1 MQTPF
6 NPILPANDDGLFID
20 EVGEW
25 SESKYKLIGNYCNL
39 FTKTMYSKF
48 ERLVYIDLFSGCG
61 YSKIR
66 NSTKIIKGSPLSL
79 PNNFT
84 DYIFCD
90 EDENK
95 ITALKE
101 RANKIL
107 KNNPQIKSHFIKGKC
122 NLKIDDIIKCMPQYS
137 PQNRV
142 LTFCF
147 VDPYNIEIDFS
158 TISKL
163 SYYKIDFMILL
174 AFGMDAKRN
183 YKYYLED
190 KNKRIEK
197 LLNNKEWRKIFTDN
211 FTPLCLNPKSNGLK
225 SPGIPPP
232 AATKF
237 PPVAKIAMPK
247 FLPTACSL
255 WVTKN
260 TKTVSTSHCITALS
274 TNRLNG
280 KSLALFLST
289 V

>member
-66 NSTKIIKGSPLSL
+66 NSTKIIKGSPLIALSL

-197 LLNNKEWRKIFTDN
+197 LLKHDKFFYFFLGNTLCKLNKF
-211 FTPLCLNPKSNGLK
+211 
-225 SPGIPPP
+225 
-232 AATKF
+232 AA
-237 PPVAKIAMPK
+237 
-247 FLPTACSL
+247 
-255 WVTKN
+255 
-260 TKTVSTSHCITALS
+260 
-274 TNRLNG
+274 
-280 KSLALFLST
+280 
-289 V
+289 